1 MLSGGSK
8 RSALTT
14 HTQTTMPRQDRPSAN
29 TRRNLLW
36 LFLGIFVVGV
46 ILGTLK
52 VLPGIRTGEKEI
64 VAELVLS
71 GLPEGLITMH
81 PPVKVIGARVS
92 GPAALLA
99 ELAEKQLTCTVD
111 LGGLA
116 PGMKSLPLA
125 AENFGLKPQLQITA
139 INPETVTL
147 RIKAADQKTL
157 PVYIAIAGKPAAGYT
172 VIDTFAVPGKVTVS
186 GPENKLSGMER
197 VMTKPIFIEGIADS
211 AKRETALDL
220 PPGVRV
226 IGLDKAV
233 AADIRIGEKTD
244 RRTFANIRVIAR
256 GTGHAAVFSPPDITL
271 DVEGPANA
279 LAQLNQA
286 TDITAYVDLQGIKP
300 GVYVKRASISLP
312 LSITLVKAKPELFT
326 VSVKE

>member
-1 MLSGGSK
+1 
-8 RSALTT
+8 
-14 HTQTTMPRQDRPSAN
+14 MPRQDRPSAN

-111 LGGLA
+111 LDGLA

-139 INPETVTL
+139 INPESVTL

-286 TDITAYVDLQGIKP
+286 SDITAYVDLQGIKP

-312 LSITLVKAKPELFT
+312 LSITLIKAKPELFT